1 MNTNLRKF
9 FKPAGA
15 TVPARQSRNYRFWHK
30 NPGINRSVFSIPG
43 FLISVVIL
51 INYSFSSEAEP
62 CLRTYYVSVKGSDS
76 NPGTI
81 TEPFASLEAARNAA
95 RMAEGVPR
103 RIVVLPGE
111 YFLEEHLKLDQAD
124 NGLIIEA
131 GKKGS
136 VTLYGGRPVEGW
148 KRKDDKLWYAD
159 LPGISEGSW
168 EFRSLV
174 VDGRLAEKARY
185 PESGFLLHRQEFN
198 VRVVPAIAGWWER
211 QPTPEELRKMA
222 YDPED
227 IPENFDI
234 RNAEI
239 RVYHMWD
246 ESFVGIEHN
255 DQINNVFKFSS
266 PATYPPGAFGKKEYI
281 IFNTREGMTKP
292 GQWYLDKTNGR
303 LVYWPKEDEDM
314 SQVKIIAPAL
324 ERIIAIHGEPGNPA
338 ENITIRNLAL
348 QATTTPLR
356 AAGFG
361 GRLFDGAIDMIYTS
375 GCSVEDVTVSNVGGL
390 GIRAIS
396 ADNCTIARC
405 HIFNTGACG
414 LKIRGNGSLVANN
427 HIHDL
432 GLYYPS
438 SAAFYAPGN
447 QRLHIYRN
455 TIHDAPYS
463 GIITGRSGV
472 IVEENLVY
480 RVMKELQDGGAIY
493 MSGGDNIILR
503 RNVVRDIVSHG
514 AGYGVSAYYFD
525 EGAHDCIAEGN
536 VSIGVPRPTHNH
548 ICHDIIMRDNLFIH
562 DGDMIL
568 SFQNSANYT
577 FSGNTIITGGK
588 LTIGQPNALKVW
600 EDNLIFY
607 DDPGGGPALIDSE
620 MPVFTVPQ
628 RKNFPAVASRIEK
641 RPVLGGGLISESWP
655 GDFYRLDREPSG
667 LSYSGAPVQTKFSY
681 DRDSLYIAA
690 AVTMFKPEKLTVGNI
705 WGKDDGMEIFLGGG
719 TAGTPVNI
727 VLQSFPDGTL
737 RCITGP
743 GTPAGLAGRLEN
755 SIRFESTISYERR
768 GGGWTGWWAVPLD
781 LLGIDPAPGLRIPF
795 NMCAFVNEF
804 DNWKCWE
811 GGWTGTE
818 VSEGTGML
826 LFE

>member
-1 MNTNLRKF
+1 MNTSIRELF
-9 FKPAGA
+9 TFAGYNW
-15 TVPARQSRNYRFWHK
+15 ARHNGTAPFRNKYGRRNGH
-30 NPGINRSVFSIPG
+30 GFSLPG
-43 FLISVVIL
+43 FFCSIIIL
-51 INYSFSSEAEP
+51 LSFSFSFAGEP
-62 CLRTYYVSVKGSDS
+62 CGKTYYVSANGSDS

-81 TEPFASLEAARNAA
+81 KEPFGSLEAARNAA
-95 RMAEGVPR
+95 RKAEGISR
-103 RIVVLPGE
+103 RILILPGE
-111 YFLEEHLKLDQAD
+111 YYLEKPFELDPAD
-124 NGLIIEA
+124 SGLIIEA
-131 GKKGS
+131 EEKGT
-136 VTLYGGRPVEGW
+136 VTLYGGMRVGGW
-148 KRKDDKLWYAD
+148 KRHDDKLWYAD
-159 LPGISEGSW
+159 LPGISEGLW

-174 VDGRLAEKARY
+174 VNGRLAEKARY

-211 QPTPEELRKMA
+211 PPTPEELRTMA

-227 IPENFDI
+227 IPETFDI

-239 RVYHMWD
+239 RIYHMWD
-246 ESFVGIEHN
+246 ESFTGIEHN
-255 DQINNVFKFSS
+255 DKINNVFSLSS

-281 IFNTREGMTKP
+281 IFNTIEGMTKP

-314 SQVKIIAPAL
+314 SQVKIIAPVM
-324 ERIIAIHGEPGNPA
+324 ERIIAVTGEQGKDVR
-338 ENITIRNLAL
+338 NITIRNLVL

-361 GRLFDGAIDMIYTS
+361 GRLFDGAIDMNYTS
-375 GCSVEDVTVSNVGGL
+375 GCIVENVTVANVGGI
-390 GIRAIS
+390 GIRAMW
-396 ADNCTIARC
+396 ADNCTIAHC

-414 LKIRGNGSLVANN
+414 LKIRGNDSFVANN

-438 SAAFYAPGN
+438 SAAFYAPHN

-455 TIHDAPYS
+455 RIHDAPYS
-463 GIITGRSGV
+463 GIITGRSHIV
-472 IVEENLVY
+472 VEENLVY

-503 RNVVRDIVSHG
+503 RNVVRDIVSQG
-514 AGYGVSAYYFD
+514 TGYGVSAYYFD

-548 ICHDIIMRDNLFIH
+548 ICYDIIMRDNLFIY
-562 DGDMIL
+562 DGDMTL

-577 FSGNTIITGGK
+577 FSGNTVITGGT

-607 DDPGGGPALIDSE
+607 NDPDGGSALIASE
-620 MPVFTVPQ
+620 MPGFTVPR
-628 RKNFPAVASRIEK
+628 RKNFPVIASRIEI
-641 RPVLGGGLISESWP
+641 PPLFGGGLTTESWP
-655 GDFYRLDREPSG
+655 GEFYRLDREPSG
-667 LSYSGAPVQTKFSY
+667 LSYSGAPVQVKFSY
-681 DRDSLYIAA
+681 DKDSLYII
-690 AVTMFKPEKLTVGNI
+690 AVSTMFKPGNLSI
-705 WGKDDGMEIFLGGG
+705 GNRWGKDDGMEISIGGG
-719 TAGTPVNI
+719 AVEMPVNF
-727 VLQSFPDGTL
+727 VFRSFPDGTL
-737 RCITGP
+737 KCISGP
-743 GTPAGLAGRLEN
+743 GAPAGPAGGLEN
-755 SIRFESTISYERR
+755 SIRFESSISYESR
-768 GGGWTGWWAVPLD
+768 GGGWTGWWAVPLGA
-781 LLGIDPAPGLRIPF
+781 LGLDPVPGLKIPF

-811 GGWTGTE
+811 GGGTATGNT
-818 VSEGTGML
+818 EGTGML